1 MGGVLIQGW
10 CRGGDVD
17 VEVPSIVTIGREWES
32 MTRNRESIDSCMG
45 GNVRALSFGDFITDT
60 TTAGGTQ

>member
-1 MGGVLIQGW
+1 
-10 CRGGDVD
+10 VD